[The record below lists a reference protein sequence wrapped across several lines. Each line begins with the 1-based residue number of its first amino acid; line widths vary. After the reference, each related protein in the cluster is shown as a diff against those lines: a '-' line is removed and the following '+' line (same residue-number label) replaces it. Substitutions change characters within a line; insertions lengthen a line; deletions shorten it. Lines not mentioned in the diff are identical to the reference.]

1 MITYIKDNKEA
12 IIISALDNEWIV
24 HVYESFDH
32 FRTCQTPLEIKKFRG
47 TPNRTQMLQ
56 SWPDWTPR
64 VRDPNT
70 WQVMEDST
78 DDLPLLS
85 AIPKNVSAR
94 QIRLWLVQHNI
105 SLSQIDG
112 AIDSIEDP
120 IIREIVKIEWEYAP
134 YVERSHPWLIPL
146 AQSLGLNE
154 EQIDQA
160 FREASTI

>member
-1 MITYIKDNKEA
+1 MITYTKDNKEA
-12 IIISALDNEWIV
+12 IITSAIDNQWTV
-24 HVYESFDH
+24 SVYESFEH
-32 FRTCQTPLEIKKFRG
+32 FRTCQTPLEIKTFNG

-70 WQVMEDST
+70 WEVLEDST

-112 AIDSIEDP
+112 AIDSIEDA
-120 IIREIVKIEWEYAP
+120 IIRETVKIEWEYAP

-160 FREASTI
+160 FREASII